1 MLRQTMMMALRI
13 RRALA
18 AAPRRGISSG
28 GVVCSAEVRAALES
42 EDDHDARLTAA
53 HGETWRLIL
62 SSAAA
67 TEELKGELRVCEERL
82 AAAKRDIQEGVQGL
96 VEDTEQLLEAVG
108 DKVAAKMEEAAADVE
123 GIRADLRG
131 RLGGVGPGRSWSVS
145 SFSFPA
151 LLGDS
156 RKPSLAC
163 SVPGLELA
171 LVPAPVESHP
181 INV

>member
-1 MLRQTMMMALRI
+1 MQRRLVRCRVKDRVEAL
-13 RRALA
+13 LPT
-18 AAPRRGISSG
+18 AP
-28 GVVCSAEVRAALES
+28 
-42 EDDHDARLTAA
+42 D
-53 HGETWRLIL
+53 
-62 SSAAA
+62 
-67 TEELKGELRVCEERL
+67 LKEIFQVEERL